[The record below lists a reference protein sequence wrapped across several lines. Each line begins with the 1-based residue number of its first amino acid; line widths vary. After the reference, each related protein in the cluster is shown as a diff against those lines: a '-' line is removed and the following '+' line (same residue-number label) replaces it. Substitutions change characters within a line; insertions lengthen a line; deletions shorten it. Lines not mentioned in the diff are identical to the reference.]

1 MEDRRWKGGS
11 RRGGLLEGGG
21 LCHLPP
27 LQLHNY
33 TDDDHNDAVVIIA
46 IKIIIIHITTA
57 ITIII
62 VTICLHEMWKVAGG
76 RVEDG
81 GVE

>member
-27 LQLHNY
+27 LQLHNN

-46 IKIIIIHITTA
+46 IKILIIHITTD

-62 VTICLHEMWKVAGG
+62 VTI
-76 RVEDG
+76 
-81 GVE
+81 